1 MQHGSSHRCDKGS
14 KNLVDVRTQQ
24 PLGRF
29 TTNQLEFTGTI
40 LAYGCATS
48 WSFAHPDHMGVPTGI
63 IRALQFLWTFWFH
76 NHCAISRFIEPC
88 RTWWH
93 QAITWSNVDLPSKV
107 SCGIHMRAIS
117 QGMFMNLIHN
127 MCSEFALFKII
138 ATTPR
143 GQGVKSDGGPWG
155 ATLQLESSPTGLL
168 WYLLFANQNYIP
180 NLVIWFVLEIRHHPC
195 RFNF

>member
-1 MQHGSSHRCDKGS
+1 MVICPSGPHGRAHRHNKGS
-14 KNLVDVRTQQ
+14 PILMDILTPQ
-24 PLGRF
+24 PLCH
-29 TTNQLEFTGTI
+29 LKI
-40 LAYGCATS
+40 Y
-48 WSFAHPDHMGVPTGI
+48 V
-63 IRALQFLWTFWFH
+63 
-76 NHCAISRFIEPC
+76 EPC

-138 ATTPR
+138 TTTPR

-155 ATLQLESSPTGLL
+155 AILQLESSPTGLL

-195 RFNF
+195 RSHHLISNTIIL